1 MTVEFDTRQLR
12 MHIFEVQSSGRVII
26 PAVEAAANLAGQRIR
41 DTAREV
47 FQGTR
52 YWKRYPSAITFDR
65 DRDGTTIAVEVGPK
79 KGTKGRQ
86 VAFAHLLEYGSSK
99 QGPIKPHLGPALDAN
114 VEPFEKALE
123 AAATAAL
130 APGIT
135 RFGRVASR

>member
-26 PAVEAAANLAGQRIR
+26 PAVEAVSNLAGQRIR

-79 KGTKGRQ
+79 KGGQ
-86 VAFAHLLEYGSSK
+86 GSFGHLLEYGSSK